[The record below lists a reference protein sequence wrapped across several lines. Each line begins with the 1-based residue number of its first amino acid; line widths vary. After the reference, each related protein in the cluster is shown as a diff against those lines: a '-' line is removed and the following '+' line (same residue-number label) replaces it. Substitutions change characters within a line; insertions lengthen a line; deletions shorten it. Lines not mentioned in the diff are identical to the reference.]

1 MVVDNNSI
9 NTRVELSRFMEK
21 KEDMIT
27 SLYEKRMVKADLSQK
42 KEKGRN
48 LSQNNTE

>member
-1 MVVDNNSI
+1 MK
-9 NTRVELSRFMEK
+9 E
-21 KEDMIT
+21 KEDNMIT
-27 SLYEKRMVKADLSQK
+27 SPYEKRMVKDLSQK

>member
-1 MVVDNNSI
+1 MK
-9 NTRVELSRFMEK
+9 E

-27 SLYEKRMVKADLSQK
+27 SPYEKRMVKDLSQK